1 MEIQVLRAKLHR
13 ACVTEANLNYVG
25 SVTIDE
31 NLLEASGLLP
41 NEKVQVVNINTGAR
55 IETYIITGKR
65 GSGVICLNGAAARHF
80 MKDDFAIIM
89 GYAGMS
95 LEEAK
100 TFKPCVILLNPDNSI
115 KEIGT
120 YDKNGEF
127 EKR

>member
-1 MEIQVLRAKLHR
+1 MEIEILRAKLHR

-31 NLLEASGLLP
+31 DLLDASGLLP

-89 GYAGMS
+89 GYGRMS

-100 TFKPCVILLNPDNSI
+100 TFKPCVVLLKADNTI

-120 YDKNGEF
+120 YNGSGGF
-127 EKR
+127 EKV